1 MSEQSPSTGS
11 ITQELERLGQTLG
24 QAIKLAWESDERKRL
39 EQDIAEG
46 LRRLSEQIDSAMQSA
61 AESPTARDV
70 ASKAAS
76 AWETA
81 HGPQI
86 LAEMRAGLADSLR
99 KLNEE
104 LDRQVQQAKTKP
116 QVEDKT

>member
-1 MSEQSPSTGS
+1 MDESTQPTGN
-11 ITQELERLGQTLG
+11 ITEELNRLGQTLG
-24 QAIKLAWESDERKRL
+24 QAMKQAWESDERKRL

-46 LRRLSEQIDSAMQSA
+46 LRRLSDQIDVAMKSA
-61 AESPTARDV
+61 AESDAAKEATGK
-70 ASKAAS
+70 ASS

-86 LAEMRAGLADSLR
+86 LSEIRAGLTESLR

-104 LDRQVQQAKTKP
+104 LDQRMQQKP
-116 QVEDKT
+116 KPEVEEK